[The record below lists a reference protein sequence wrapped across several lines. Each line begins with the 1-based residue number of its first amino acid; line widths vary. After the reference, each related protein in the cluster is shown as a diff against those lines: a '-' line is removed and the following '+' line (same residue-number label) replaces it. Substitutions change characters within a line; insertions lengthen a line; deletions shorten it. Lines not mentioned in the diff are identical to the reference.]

1 MKGLKPL
8 TSCIK
13 RTHNFLRG
21 NHLWLLPFKP
31 LARKKHTFAIA
42 HFCTFRNF
50 PGNQRPWLPL
60 SRSAANAGW
69 PKFNAAINSDV
80 NQVLHHVFRTRKD
93 PAKEAAVY
101 GIRWQQQDHLAWIH
115 EDDTGQGV
123 LGSWHSGVWS
133 KAALQT
139 SPKPL
144 VEDSGRL

>member
-1 MKGLKPL
+1 MHTNYTEFLEREPL
-8 TSCIK
+8 VIVTVQTASQK
-13 RTHNFLRG
+13 KTHICKSHIF
-21 NHLWLLPFKP
+21 
-31 LARKKHTFAIA
+31 
-42 HFCTFRNF
+42 HFCSFRNF

-93 PAKEAAVY
+93 PFKEAAVY

-115 EDDTGQGV
+115 EDDTGQGI
-123 LGSWHSGVWS
+123 LRSWYSGVWS